1 MSQTTITPD
10 QLRQSYLDFFAKQ
23 GHVIVPSVRLVP
35 DGDPTTLFTGS
46 GMQPMMPF
54 LLGKDHPEG
63 TRIADSQ
70 KCFRAVDID
79 EVGDNRHTTFF
90 EMLGNWS
97 LGDYFKREQLEWF
110 FTFLTE
116 KVGLQADRLFVSVFR
131 GREDLGIARDD
142 EAVEIWKQLFA
153 KQGITATAADEPE
166 KKGMQDARIFY
177 YGAEKNWWSRAGKPE
192 LMPVGEPGGPD
203 SEVFY
208 DFGPELKLHENSAFA
223 QDPCHPNCDCGRFL
237 EIGNNVFMTYLKTD
251 AGFEPLKQKNIDFG
265 GGLERILAAAYND
278 PDVFVTP
285 LFSPIITKLES
296 MAGMKY
302 ADSNEAR
309 RSFRVIADH
318 LRAAVMLAGDGVYPS
333 SKEQGYFARRLV
345 RRAVRYAKMVGI
357 TKPIMAE
364 LVPVVTDLYAQAY
377 PELLEKQVQIS
388 QVLVTEEQKFERTLE
403 NGLRELEKATSGG
416 KQLDGAVAFK
426 LYETYGFPFE
436 LTQEIAAERGQT
448 INQLDFD
455 TAKAAHAD
463 ASRSASV
470 GKFKGGLADHSEQTT
485 RYHTATHLLHAALR
499 HVLGPHVQQKGSNIT
514 VERLRFDF
522 THEAALTQEQ
532 REQVETLMNDWIK
545 ADLPVSVQSLPREDA
560 FKSGAL
566 AFFGE
571 KYPDQVTVYTVGR
584 HPEGSNHDLT
594 DPDADWIS
602 KEFCGGPHVTH
613 TGEIGRVKI
622 VKQKAISAGVRRVYV
637 E

>member
-1 MSQTTITPD
+1 MSKLTPN
-10 QLRQSYLDFFAKQ
+10 QLRQAYLDFFQSQ
-23 GHVIVPSVRLVP
+23 GHTIVPSTRLVP

-46 GMQPMMPF
+46 GMQPMMPY
-54 LLGKDHPEG
+54 LLGKAHPEG
-63 TRIADSQ
+63 TRLADSQ

-97 LGDYFKREQLEWF
+97 LGDYFKKEQLDWF
-110 FTFLTE
+110 FTFLVE
-116 KVGLQADRLFVSVFR
+116 KVGLEPERLFVSVFR
-131 GREDLGIARDD
+131 GAPDLGIARDD
-142 EAVEIWKQLFA
+142 EAVELWQQLFGRY
-153 KQGITATAADEPE
+153 GIKATAADNPE
-166 KKGMQDARIFY
+166 TKGMQAARIFY

-208 DFGPELKLHENSAFA
+208 DFGAERGLHENSTYASE
-223 QDPCHPNCDCGRFL
+223 PCHPNCDCGRFL

-251 AGFEPLKQKNIDFG
+251 GGFEPLKQKNIDFG
-265 GGLERILAAAYND
+265 GGLERILAAAYGD

-285 LFSPIITKLES
+285 LFSPIVQKLEALS
-296 MAGMKY
+296 GVPY
-302 ADSNEAR
+302 GQSEAVR
-309 RSFRVIADH
+309 RSYRVIADH
-318 LRAAVMLAGDGVYPS
+318 LRAAVMLAADGVFPG

-345 RRAVRYAKMVGI
+345 RRAIRYAKMVGI
-357 TKPIMAE
+357 TDQIMDK
-364 LVPVVTDLYAQAY
+364 LVPVVVELYAEAY
-377 PELLEKQVQIS
+377 PAVVEQQGTITD
-388 QVLVTEEQKFERTLE
+388 VLVAEERKFARTLE
-403 NGLRELEKATSGG
+403 KGLRELEKITASGQ
-416 KQLDGAVAFK
+416 QLDGALAFK
-426 LYETYGFPFE
+426 LFESYGFPFE
-436 LTQEIAAERGQT
+436 LTQELAAERGQT
-448 INQLDFD
+448 LNQADFD

-470 GKFKGGLADHSEQTT
+470 GKFKGGLADHAEQTT

-499 HVLGPHVQQKGSNIT
+499 HVLGDHVQQKGSNIT

-522 THEAALTQEQ
+522 AHPAALTEDQKK
-532 REQVETLMNDWIK
+532 RVEALVNGWIE
-545 ADLPVSVQSLPREDA
+545 ADLPVSVASMPKAAAL
-560 FKSGAL
+560 KSGAI

-584 HPEGSNHDLT
+584 NPEGTNHNPA
-594 DPDADWIS
+594 DPAADWVS
-602 KEFCGGPHVTH
+602 KELCGGPHVQH

-622 VKQKAISAGVRRVYV
+622 VKEKAISAGIRRVYV